1 MNRATR
7 LLGGWHTDPDYQSA
21 MGQPVGLSIDD
32 PEGFEKLC
40 RRYAPDIPPTAM
52 LKELIRVRAVMQ
64 SDDGTLVP
72 IMRYYMPDPLDSDA
86 ILRAGDVLAD
96 LANTVEYNLQ
106 RDRPADSRAR
116 FEGRAWNADIPGSA
130 EPLFRA
136 FLEVEAQAMLERVDA
151 WLAEH
156 QQDKETSRRT
166 RKLRLGIGIYQIQ
179 ETSKR

>member
-1 MNRATR
+1 M
-7 LLGGWHTDPDYQSA
+7 Q
-21 MGQPVGLSIDD
+21 
-32 PEGFEKLC
+32 
-40 RRYAPDIPPTAM
+40 
-52 LKELIRVRAVMQ
+52 KELINVGAVKQ
-64 SDDGTLVP
+64 SEDGTLLPV
-72 IMRYYMPDPLDSDA
+72 MRYYMPDPLDSDA
-86 ILRAGDVLAD
+86 ILRAGDVIAD
-96 LANTVEYNLQ
+96 LATTIEFNLQ